1 MKVTV
6 YITAYNYGEFVEEA
20 INSVLYQS
28 FEDWE
33 LIVINDGS
41 TDNTREVISK
51 YENDARVKIIHQEN
65 KGLNVSN
72 NIALRLSRGE
82 YIMRLDADDFLHKQ
96 ALELLS
102 KYLDE
107 NLDKDLVFPNYF
119 EVDLDSI
126 PVKEVKIRK
135 IDDGDLLDM
144 PAHGACTMFRTS
156 VLRMLGGYLEDYSCQ
171 DGYELW
177 LRFIQ
182 NHSPGNIAESLFY
195 YRQHPSSL
203 SKDKEKILKTRRQ
216 IKSDFINS
224 RKEKLP
230 KVAGVV
236 LASRQTLFKENDPF
250 CILNGQHLID
260 YTLNSV
266 KNARNLD
273 NVIVSSESVEV
284 LDYVT
289 EHIPVIKH
297 HRTENLSHRD
307 VKREDILLSV
317 RELIKQES
325 PDVEYICVLNINSPL
340 RTWEHIDW
348 AINTLKVFDLDKVLS
363 VDEELGN
370 LYTHEKNGLESLNQQ
385 QQSLKLERDSVFQEN
400 GAITILPLENF
411 DNGKAKLKVGHISL
425 LPYESVRINSK
436 YEFWLSEQI
445 LKSKGAF

>member
-41 TDNTREVISK
+41 TDNTREVISE
-51 YENDARVKIIHQEN
+51 YENDPRVKIIHQEN

-102 KYLDE
+102 RYLDD
-107 NLDKDLVFPNYF
+107 NLNRDLVFPNYF

-126 PVKEVKIRK
+126 PIREVKIRK
-135 IDDGDLLDM
+135 IADGDLLDM

-182 NHSPGNIAESLFY
+182 NHSPGNIADSLFY

-203 SKDKEKILKTRRQ
+203 SKDKEKILRTRRQ

-230 KVAGVV
+230 KVAGVI

-250 CILNGQHLID
+250 CVLNGQPLID
-260 YTLNSV
+260 YTINSV
-266 KNARNLD
+266 KNARNVD
-273 NVIVSSESVEV
+273 TVIVSSESIEV
-284 LDYVT
+284 LNYVA

-297 HRTENLSHRD
+297 HRNENLSHRD

-317 RELIKQES
+317 RELIKKEC

-340 RTWEHIDW
+340 RSWEHIDW

-370 LYTHEKNGLESLNQQ
+370 LYKHAKNGLESLNQE

-411 DNGKAKLKVGHISL
+411 DAKKTKLKVGHISL

-436 YEFWLSEQI
+436 YEFWLAGQI
-445 LKSKGAF
+445 LNSKGIF

>member
-1 MKVTV
+1 MQIKNVECQLKELQAYPEFYEQIMKVTV
-6 YITAYNYGEFVEEA
+6 YIAYNYGEFVEEA

-51 YENDARVKIIHQEN
+51 YETDPRVKIINQEN

-102 KYLDE
+102 KYLDD
-107 NLDKDLVFPNYF
+107 NLNIDLVFPNYF
-119 EVDLDSI
+119 EVDLDSNPI
-126 PVKEVKIRK
+126 KEVKIRK

-182 NHSPGNIAESLFY
+182 NHSPGNIAESLFIIDNILPHY
-195 YRQHPSSL
+195 L
-203 SKDKEKILKTRRQ
+203 KIKKILKTRRK

-250 CILNGQHLID
+250 CNLNGQPLID
-260 YTLNSV
+260 YTLNSI
-266 KNARNLD
+266 KNARNVD
-273 NVIVSSESVEV
+273 TVIVSSESAQV
-284 LDYVT
+284 LDYVA
-289 EHIPVIKH
+289 EHIPIIKH

-317 RELIKQES
+317 RELIKKES
-325 PDVEYICVLNINSPL
+325 PDIEYMCVLNINSPL
-340 RTWEHIDW
+340 RTSEHIDW
-348 AINTLKVFDLDKVLS
+348 AINTLKIFDLDKVLS

-370 LYTHEKNGLESLNQQ
+370 LYKHEKNGLESLNQEQ
-385 QQSLKLERDSVFQEN
+385 HSLKLERDSIFRMERSRFY
-400 GAITILPLENF
+400 L
-411 DNGKAKLKVGHISL
+411 
-425 LPYESVRINSK
+425 
-436 YEFWLSEQI
+436 
-445 LKSKGAF
+445 